1 MQWGGVWAAY
11 NDKRRYGIDAKV
23 IKITAN
29 CIEITALQ
37 WSNFQIYES
46 RKGLGVGDQDNT

>member
-23 IKITAN
+23 IKIMAN
-29 CIEITALQ
+29 CIEIIALQ
-37 WSNFQIYES
+37 WSNFQIYEI

>member
-1 MQWGGVWAAY
+1 MQWVGVWAAY

-29 CIEITALQ
+29 CIEIIALQ

-46 RKGLGVGDQDNT
+46 RKGLGVADQDNT